1 MTRTAA
7 RLFTG
12 LMAAGLI
19 AALLAGCS
27 STPPPPDWQMAARIS
42 LDRAAEAWL
51 QGNERVADAEMQRV
65 RRELRSTGQPALL
78 ARAELH
84 HCATRVAALQA
95 GDCPAFEPLAA
106 DAAPADQAYA
116 RYLKGQATEADR
128 ALLPPAQRQPLADVA
143 DPFSRLV
150 AAGVRRQTGQ
160 ITPADVARAVDTASA
175 QGWRRP
181 LLAWLGVQRQRAL
194 QAGDAA
200 EAARLQRRMD
210 LVTAR

>member
-1 MTRTAA
+1 MTRTLKRLCLLTLTAA
-7 RLFTG
+7 V
-12 LMAAGLI
+12 AA
-19 AALLAGCS
+19 CS

-42 LDRAAEAWL
+42 LDRAAQAWL
-51 QGNERVADAEMQRV
+51 QGSDRAAEAEMQRA

-84 HCATRVAALQA
+84 HCAARVAALQPGA
-95 GDCPAFEPLAA
+95 CPAFEALAL

-116 RYLKGQATEADR
+116 RHLQGQASDADR

-143 DPFSRLV
+143 DPLSRLV
-150 AAGVRRQTGQ
+150 AAGVRLQTGH
-160 ITPADVARAVDTASA
+160 ITPAEVALAVDTASA

-181 LLAWLGVQRQRAL
+181 LLAWLGVQRDRAL
-194 QAGDAA
+194 QAGETA

-210 LVTAR
+210 LATAH